1 MIDRHTRLNL
11 FLVLAAVLLAQTFLL
26 GRSMPLAETL
36 SDKHLLYIDHPYH
49 LYQIELA
56 KFLARDHKIIGY
68 DPFFEAGYV
77 GGITTN
83 LSAMSQAAFAWLT
96 SDVLTTTQAYKLYVV
111 LVSLIAPLL
120 IVFASRASGLAKLE
134 LWLAGILGLLMW
146 WASAIRWY
154 FSAGMTASTLAG
166 FFSVAYCLLLY
177 HHLTSDRLA
186 WNRTVGLGLAACLFL
201 FIHPQFL
208 FPVAVFALVLLF
220 HIGSMDVLKRCAP
233 HVILIVTLALTP
245 NLIWLIPKIQALTT
259 FSIPHI
265 FQANTNPS
273 VPFLEL
279 LGIWNNPSMG
289 SKLYPLLLISS
300 IWALMY
306 PANDG
311 SRQLNKILFLS
322 WLWIALFAYFGALM
336 PKMAMI
342 QPNRLAP
349 VAYLFLIPV
358 ASRGILLAFKT
369 VFHGQKSAV
378 QFLAVVTAAF
388 TLLVI
393 SWTAIEALHEASPDP
408 GGRYGTLPPEAKSP
422 GEITRQILDWIDTNT
437 TDSGRILFETSLA
450 RVHDQGHISGYLALH
465 SKREFIGGPYTVN
478 EFAEFWDGH
487 VFKKPIRAI
496 DKARFLEYMRLF
508 NIGWAIVHSAESK
521 KYLDGIPEFYS
532 VANFGK
538 VSIYTLQHS
547 LSYAI
552 SGCVKGITRGHNRL
566 AIKRCSGDQGPIV
579 LKYHFVE
586 GLKSSDNS
594 ELGAVY
600 LMDDPRPFI
609 KVGPGADAFE
619 LSI

>member
-1 MIDRHTRLNL
+1 
-11 FLVLAAVLLAQTFLL
+11 LVLAAVLLAQLFLL
-26 GRSMPLAETL
+26 GRSLPLSEIL
-36 SDKHLLYIDHPYH
+36 SDKHLFYIDHPYH

-56 KFLARDHKIIGY
+56 KSLARDHKIIGY
-68 DPFFEAGYV
+68 DPYFEAGYI

-96 SDVLTTTQAYKLYVV
+96 AGVLTTTQAYKLYVV
-111 LVSLIAPLL
+111 LVSLMAPLF
-120 IVFASRASGLAKLE
+120 IVFAGRASGLIKLD
-134 LWLAGILGLLMW
+134 LWLTGMLSLLMW

-220 HIGSMDVLKRCAP
+220 HIGSTDVLKRCAS
-233 HVILIVTLALTP
+233 HVILIATLALTP
-245 NLIWLIPKIQALTT
+245 NLIWLIPKIHALTT

-279 LGIWNNPSMG
+279 LGIWNPSMG

-322 WLWIALFAYFGALM
+322 WLGIAVFAYFGAIL

-369 VFHGQKSAV
+369 VIHGRKSAV
-378 QFLAVVTAAF
+378 KLFAAATAAF

-393 SWTAIEALHEASPDP
+393 SWTAIETLHEASPDP
-408 GGRYGTLPPEAKSP
+408 GGRYGTLPPEVRSP
-422 GEITRQILDWIDTNT
+422 GEITRQTLDWIDTNT

-450 RVHDQGHISGYLALH
+450 RIHDRGHIAGYLALH

-487 VFKKPIRAI
+487 VFKKPI
-496 DKARFLEYMRLF
+496 L
-508 NIGWAIVHSAESK
+508 
-521 KYLDGIPEFYS
+521 
-532 VANFGK
+532 
-538 VSIYTLQHS
+538 SIY
-547 LSYAI
+547 
-552 SGCVKGITRGHNRL
+552 K
-566 AIKRCSGDQGPIV
+566 P
-579 LKYHFVE
+579 
-586 GLKSSDNS
+586 
-594 ELGAVY
+594 
-600 LMDDPRPFI
+600 
-609 KVGPGADAFE
+609 
-619 LSI
+619 

>member
-1 MIDRHTRLNL
+1 M
-11 FLVLAAVLLAQTFLL
+11 LAAVLLAQMFLL
-26 GRSMPLAETL
+26 GRSFPLSEIF

-56 KFLARDHKIIGY
+56 KSLARDHKIIGY
-68 DPFFEAGYV
+68 DPYFEAGYI

-83 LSAMSQAAFAWLT
+83 LSAMSQAVFAWLT
-96 SDVLTTTQAYKLYVV
+96 SSVLTTTQAYKLYVV
-111 LVSLIAPLL
+111 LVSLVAPLF
-120 IVFASRASGLAKLE
+120 IVFAGRASGLVKLD
-134 LWLAGILGLLMW
+134 LWLAGMLSLLMW
-146 WASAIRWY
+146 WASSIRWY

-177 HHLTSDRLA
+177 RHLTSDRLA

-208 FPVAVFALVLLF
+208 FPVAVFALVFLF
-220 HIGSMDVLKRCAP
+220 HIGSMDVLTRSFP
-233 HVILIVTLALTP
+233 HLILLATIALTP
-245 NLIWLIPKIQALTT
+245 NLIWLIPKIHALTT
-259 FSIPHI
+259 FTIPHI
-265 FQANTNPS
+265 FQASTNPS
-273 VPFLEL
+273 APFLEL

-289 SKLYPLLLISS
+289 SKLYPLLLLSS
-300 IWALMY
+300 IWALIY

-322 WLWIALFAYFGALM
+322 WFGIAVFAYFGAIM

-369 VFHGQKSAV
+369 AIHGQKSAV
-378 QFLAVVTAAF
+378 KYWAVATAAF

-393 SWTAIEALHEASPDP
+393 SWAATETMHEASPDP
-408 GGRYGTLPPEAKSP
+408 GGRYGTLPPEVQSP

-450 RVHDQGHISGYLALH
+450 RIHDRGHVAGYLALH

-487 VFKKPIRAI
+487 VFKKPILAI
-496 DKARFLEYMRLF
+496 DKPMFMEYMRLF
-508 NIGWAIVHSAESK
+508 NIGWAIVHSTESK
-521 KYLDGIPEFYS
+521 QYLDGVPGVS
-532 VANFGK
+532 PVATFGNIK
-538 VSIYTLQHS
+538 IYTLQHP
-547 LSYAI
+547 LSYVV
-552 SGCVKGITRGHNRL
+552 SGCTQSITRSHNRL
-566 AIKRCSGDQGPIV
+566 VIERCKGDQRPIV

-586 GLKSSDNS
+586 GIKSSDDSKIN
-594 ELGAVY
+594 AVHF
-600 LMDDPRPFI
+600 MDDPRPFI
-609 KVGPGADAFE
+609 EVGPGAKAFE
-619 LSI
+619 LSL